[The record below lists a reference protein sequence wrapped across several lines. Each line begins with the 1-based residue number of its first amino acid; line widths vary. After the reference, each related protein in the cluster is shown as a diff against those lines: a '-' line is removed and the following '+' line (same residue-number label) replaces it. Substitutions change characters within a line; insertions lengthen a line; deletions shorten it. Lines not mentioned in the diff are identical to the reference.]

1 MRENELLEDKIRQRV
16 TSTTLLQ
23 VGGFVEKWS
32 VELMWPYINQKRKV
46 SGVNGINEVTS
57 GGIGDAALIAGR
69 GFKNFHFSAGVK
81 APSGSINKL
90 NNGIRLNADMQ
101 NGSDTWDFLAL
112 GRYSLS
118 HKSTTYYA

>member
-1 MRENELLEDKIRQRV
+1 MLEDKIRQRV

-101 NGSDTWDFLAL
+101 NGSDT
-112 GRYSLS
+112 
-118 HKSTTYYA
+118 